1 MLALGPTVGFV
12 IVPIGVRD
20 AGEIERG
27 GAIFATSDAL
37 AKIG

>member
-1 MLALGPTVGFV
+1 V
-12 IVPIGVRD
+12 IVPLGVRD
-20 AGEIERG
+20 AREIERG